1 MTDSVASLKAL
12 SLRLRWTSAAGLALL
27 VVAFSLFMVPAAGSA
42 PLPQLLQGGLAV
54 NKGTGQEV
62 PAASPEEQRKFV
74 ERALAEARAERN
86 RVTIVP
92 PGLSRQD
99 LDEQTRLLDELI
111 ARLNSQLQLF
121 SEREEVWRART
132 SAEQQAQSWS
142 GFHDPPP
149 YSVFFV
155 DAVQKQL
162 QAARAAVR
170 DLESAQE
177 LFAQQVATARE
188 SVKRAQVQERLVG
201 EKLEQAQAPE
211 VRSAAAWQKQLAGT
225 RTRTATASASWG
237 ALRYE
242 VLGERLATAK
252 VALKSLERQ
261 WAQAGKGLVFSRADL
276 NKGLAELS
284 SSRSAL
290 EQELDAAL
298 ALNARSVSG
307 LLQAQQGLDAFSG
320 SHGSGNLTTK
330 ALRRELEDRVRVA
343 QAWVESSRF
352 QIEAVS
358 ALIHI
363 NQSLASWWDKRYAA
377 SLKSGAE
384 RVAAPAEFSQGRGQ
398 LRPWLEYAQRKLKSC
413 QSAEREQ
420 EAGLSLVDAQSPRGR
435 AERDIHGARRLQ
447 SNLAERMVDALE
459 QLDDTL
465 QSWQEEI
472 TLTRQSRSLTQRLQD
487 VSALAAGVA
496 GKVWSFELFAV
507 EDSVEVAGQ
516 KVVTSR
522 GVSVGK
528 SVGALLLFLAGYWL
542 AVISSRRVQRVMVAR
557 FAIGVHQ
564 ANVIRR
570 WLLALTTFIL
580 LVVTLNL
587 ARIPLTVF
595 AFLGGA
601 LAIGV
606 GFGTQTLIK
615 NLICGILILLERKVV
630 VGDIVDV
637 DGVVGKVTAVDIRA
651 STILGFDGVETMI
664 PNSTFLEKKVTNWTY
679 TNARLRR
686 AIRVGVAY
694 GSPATRVRDILGECA
709 ERHGQVLKKPE
720 PMVCFDDFGD
730 NSLIFVLYY
739 WIDYGPDVEPMR
751 VASDLRFMIE
761 QCLAQEQIVMAFPQR
776 DLHFDNE
783 HPLRVEVVSTPGPAR
798 ENAPPDAGL
807 TAAAPAP

>member
-1 MTDSVASLKAL
+1 MADRNASLTVFPFRIRWAATARLTLLVTAL
-12 SLRLRWTSAAGLALL
+12 SLLMTS
-27 VVAFSLFMVPAAGSA
+27 PGSA
-42 PLPQLLQGGLAV
+42 QWPQLLPAPAAE

-74 ERALAEARAERN
+74 VRALADARAERN
-86 RVTIVP
+86 RIGIVP
-92 PGLSRQD
+92 PGLSKQD
-99 LDEQTRLLDELI
+99 LDEQARLLGELI
-111 ARLNSQLQLF
+111 GRLDSQLQLF
-121 SEREEVWRART
+121 GEREEVWRARA
-132 SAEQQAQSWS
+132 SAEQQAQRWT
-142 GFHDPPP
+142 GFREPAP

-155 DAVQKQL
+155 DDVQKQL

-170 DLESAQE
+170 DLESAQD
-177 LFAQQVATARE
+177 LFAQQIATARE
-188 SVKRAQVQERLVG
+188 SVKRAEVQERLAG
-201 EKLEQAQAPE
+201 EKLELARTPE
-211 VRSAAAWQKQLAGT
+211 ARSEASWRKQLAAT
-225 RTRTATASASWG
+225 RTRAAAAGASWG

-252 VALKSLERQ
+252 VTLSFQERQ
-261 WAQAGKGLVFSRADL
+261 WALAGKGLVFTRADL
-276 NKGLAELS
+276 NKGLAELGTS
-284 SSRSAL
+284 RAALEEELNAASTLNSRSVNGLVQAQ
-290 EQELDAAL
+290 QELDAFSAHPGSRDITR
-298 ALNARSVSG
+298 AK
-307 LLQAQQGLDAFSG
+307 LLRKEF
-320 SHGSGNLTTK
+320 
-330 ALRRELEDRVRVA
+330 EDRQLAA

-352 QIEAVS
+352 EIEAIS

-363 NQSLASWWDKRYAA
+363 NQSLASWWEKRYAA
-377 SLKSGAE
+377 TLKSGAE
-384 RVAAPAEFSQGRGQ
+384 RVAAPAEFRKGRDQ
-398 LRPWLEYAQRKLKSC
+398 LRPWLEYAQRKLKAC

-420 EAGLSLVDAQSPRGR
+420 EAGLSSLDAQSPRGR
-435 AERDIHGARRLQ
+435 AERDIHQARSLQ
-447 SNLAERMVDALE
+447 STLAERMVDALG

-472 TLTRQSRSLTQRLQD
+472 SLTGQSRSLSQRLRD
-487 VSALAAGVA
+487 MTALVAGVA

-522 GVSVGK
+522 GVTVGK

-542 AVISSRRVQRVMVAR
+542 SVVSSRRVQRVMVER
-557 FAIGVHQ
+557 FAIGAHQ

-606 GFGTQTLIK
+606 GFGTQNLIK
-615 NLICGILILLERKVV
+615 NLISGILILLERKVV
-630 VGDIVDV
+630 VGDIIDV

-651 STILGFDGVETMI
+651 STVLGFDGVETMI
-664 PNSTFLEKKVTNWTY
+664 PNSIFLEQKVTNWTY
-679 TNARLRR
+679 SNARLRR
-686 AIRVGVAY
+686 SIRVGVAY

-709 ERHGQVLKKPE
+709 ERHGQVLKKPQAQ
-720 PMVCFDDFGD
+720 VCFDDFGD
-730 NSLIFVLYY
+730 NSLIFVVYY
-739 WIDYGPDVEPMR
+739 WLDYGPEVDPMR

-761 QCLAQEQIVMAFPQR
+761 QCFAQEGIVMAFPQR

-783 HPLRVEVVSTPGPAR
+783 RPLRVEVV
-798 ENAPPDAGL
+798 
-807 TAAAPAP
+807 AASAPAGSCPGTPLNPCDKLG

>member
-1 MTDSVASLKAL
+1 MADFMATLKACY
-12 SLRLRWTSAAGLALL
+12 LRFRWTSAAGLTLL
-27 VVAFSLFMVPAAGSA
+27 VTAFSLLMTAPGSA
-42 PLPQLLQGGLAV
+42 AWPQLLQSPLAE

-62 PAASPEEQRKFV
+62 PTASPEEQRKFV
-74 ERALAEARAERN
+74 GRALVDARAERN
-86 RVTIVP
+86 RISIVP

-99 LDEQTRLLDELI
+99 LDEQARLLDELI

-121 SEREEVWRART
+121 AEREEVWRART
-132 SAEQQAQSWS
+132 SAEQQAQSWT
-142 GFHDPPP
+142 GFREPPP

-155 DAVQKQL
+155 DDVQKQL

-170 DLESAQE
+170 DLESAQD
-177 LFAQQVATARE
+177 LFAQQIATARE
-188 SVKRAQVQERLVG
+188 AVKRAEVQERLAG
-201 EKLEQAQAPE
+201 EKLELARTPEARSQATW
-211 VRSAAAWQKQLAGT
+211 RKQLAAT
-225 RTRTATASASWG
+225 RTRAAAAGASCG

-252 VALKSLERQ
+252 VVLTSLERQ
-261 WAQAGKGLVFSRADL
+261 WAQAGKGLVFTRADL
-276 NKGLAELS
+276 NKGLVELG
-284 SSRSAL
+284 SSRAAL
-290 EQELDAAL
+290 EQELNAAST
-298 ALNARSVSG
+298 LNSRSVNG
-307 LLQAQQGLDAFSG
+307 LVQAQQELDAFSTR
-320 SHGSGNLTTK
+320 HASGEINRAK
-330 ALRRELEDRVRVA
+330 PQRKEFEDRQRAA

-352 QIEAVS
+352 EIEAVS

-363 NQSLASWWDKRYAA
+363 NQSLASWWEKRYAA
-377 SLKSGAE
+377 TLKSGAE
-384 RVAAPAEFSQGRGQ
+384 RVAAPAEFSKGRDQ

-420 EAGLSLVDAQSPRGR
+420 EAGLSLIDAQSPRGR
-435 AERDIHGARRLQ
+435 AERDIHQAMSLQ
-447 SNLAERMVDALE
+447 SNLAERMVDALA

-472 TLTRQSRSLTQRLQD
+472 GLTRQSRSFSQRLRD
-487 VSALAAGVA
+487 TSALVAGIA

-507 EDSVEVAGQ
+507 EDNVEVAGQ

-522 GVSVGK
+522 GVTVGK

-542 AVISSRRVQRVMVAR
+542 AVVSSRRVQRVMVER

-630 VGDIVDV
+630 VGDTVDV

-664 PNSTFLEKKVTNWTY
+664 PNSVFLEQKVTNWTY
-679 TNARLRR
+679 SNARLRR
-686 AIRVGVAY
+686 TIRVGVAY

-709 ERHGQVLKKPE
+709 ERHGQVLKKPQAQ
-720 PMVCFDDFGD
+720 VCFDDFGD

-739 WIDYGPDVEPMR
+739 WLEYGPEVDPMR

-761 QCLAQEQIVMAFPQR
+761 QSFTQEGIVMAFPQR

-783 HPLRVEVVSTPGPAR
+783 RPLRVQVVAAPEPAG
-798 ENAPPDAGL
+798 EPAPP
-807 TAAAPAP
+807 